1 MFLNDLLLLRHGVKQ
16 RLNCWADG
24 VPMVTQCPILPGRS
38 FTYRFNVAGQEGT
51 LWWHAHVPCL
61 RATLHGALII
71 RPRHSPYP
79 FAPKPDREIPVVIG
93 RYKYKKFRQL
103 IYIFSFLM

>member
-1 MFLNDLLLLRHGVKQ
+1 VKQ

-24 VPMVTQCPILPGRS
+24 VPMITQCPILPGRN

-71 RPRHSPYP
+71 RPRHGAASYH
-79 FAPKPDREIPVVIG
+79 FPKPDKEIPIVIG
-93 RYKYKKFRQL
+93 T
-103 IYIFSFLM
+103 